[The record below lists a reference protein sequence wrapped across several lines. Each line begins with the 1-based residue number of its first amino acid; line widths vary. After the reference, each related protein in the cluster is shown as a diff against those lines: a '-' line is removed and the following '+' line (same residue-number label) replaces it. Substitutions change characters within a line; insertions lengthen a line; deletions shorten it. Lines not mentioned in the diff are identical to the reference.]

1 MRSYHHHA
9 SLPGL
14 CYQGDEQ
21 CWVFSKWSPLY
32 QGQNF
37 ADFSTCLLTNYGLPL
52 FHKAR
57 FCGVSRLWLS
67 GTVHI
72 RAVALSGFFRNPW
85 PLASKTKTLLTLSLT
100 FGGRPP
106 LGRITDVPYSLH
118 LFTGGFEGCSKFW
131 IEYLCKPLKLASNR
145 NLTQIFIYPA
155 VCFHYWHV
163 RICDLLIKCSLD
175 KSINENLN
183 VCRSIL
189 RLLDATVPIMWMY
202 CMYTS
207 KQGVGKVCAYVCVFY
222 SGWGS
227 VSRLDPSHRSESGCT
242 CGWVYR
248 SYAGRPSG
256 TNHRSTL
263 IL

>member
-106 LGRITDVPYSLH
+106 LGSVIVVPYTLH
-118 LFTGGFEGCSKFW
+118 FLIMGLMALCNSWAIYLQRRNPIPLPKAHAHCTPGLITRHQCLTKFFLEEW
-131 IEYLCKPLKLASNR
+131 
-145 NLTQIFIYPA
+145 
-155 VCFHYWHV
+155 
-163 RICDLLIKCSLD
+163 
-175 KSINENLN
+175 
-183 VCRSIL
+183 
-189 RLLDATVPIMWMY
+189 RLL
-202 CMYTS
+202 
-207 KQGVGKVCAYVCVFY
+207 
-222 SGWGS
+222 
-227 VSRLDPSHRSESGCT
+227 
-242 CGWVYR
+242 
-248 SYAGRPSG
+248 
-256 TNHRSTL
+256 
-263 IL
+263 